1 MSRVRLMLLFV
12 FFLLSLVYS
21 LPVNVEAST
30 AEAAYQRA
38 ANYYHSLER
47 NPQHGNQR
55 EAWLE
60 GIRDVQNIY
69 QTHTNSSVVSA
80 CLHLMGRMYYRMYER
95 FHQPADL
102 HQALNLFKQLINLF
116 PESNEAA
123 EALYLLGQ
131 VEQTQGNLRGAAR
144 IYQRLIQNYP
154 FSTKKADAERQLQV
168 LRTIAKSLAS
178 RKAPAPVLAESAKQ
192 KPAAVT
198 PPRPAPAPTVQAEV
212 KPATP
217 TVTPPRP
224 APAPT
229 IQAEVKPATPAVTS
243 PRPAPAP
250 TIQAEVKPA
259 TPAVTPPRP
268 APAPTV
274 QAEVKPAT
282 PAVTPPRPAPAPTVQ
297 AEVKPATPAVTPPRP
312 APAPTVQAEV
322 KPATPAVTPPRPAPA
337 PPQQRPPIQAE
348 VKPATPAV
356 PSPPVALVQEQASS
370 SKIMLSELKIAE
382 LDPQEEKKTPLQ
394 PVQKVTEQEEK
405 PQPSPPPLAQV
416 LPIQHWSS
424 DDYSRVALSISRPV
438 AYKVQRS
445 EKEEEAGFLY
455 IDFQQS
461 QVAADERQPI
471 RLDQGL
477 VKQIQA
483 QQLSPTHARVRLE
496 LDARAD
502 TKIFTLQDPFRVVV
516 DLRRLP
522 PPAPVLSESPHE
534 PEKEQQ
540 ILAPDT
546 KKTPVR
552 PSLSRTPEELTL
564 AQQLGLG
571 VRRIVIDPGHGGK
584 DTGAT
589 GFGLEEKHVVLNVA
603 QKIKDFMEKEHNYE
617 VLLTRDQD
625 VFLPLEAR
633 TAFANTK
640 GADLF
645 VSIHVNAHPNAR
657 VKGVETFFLNLATN
671 PEAMRVAALENATS
685 THSISEMQDILSG
698 ILQNTKIAESSLL
711 AEFIQNSM
719 IKGLRQAK
727 YTVKDLGVKQ
737 APFYVLIGAQMPA
750 VLAEIAFISNAEEA
764 KRLQDERYLQVI
776 AEQIAA
782 GLIAYIEHLKTAAL
796 RL

>member
-1 MSRVRLMLLFV
+1 
-12 FFLLSLVYS
+12 
-21 LPVNVEAST
+21 
-30 AEAAYQRA
+30 
-38 ANYYHSLER
+38 
-47 NPQHGNQR
+47 
-55 EAWLE
+55 
-60 GIRDVQNIY
+60 
-69 QTHTNSSVVSA
+69 
-80 CLHLMGRMYYRMYER
+80 
-95 FHQPADL
+95 
-102 HQALNLFKQLINLF
+102 
-116 PESNEAA
+116 
-123 EALYLLGQ
+123 
-131 VEQTQGNLRGAAR
+131 
-144 IYQRLIQNYP
+144 
-154 FSTKKADAERQLQV
+154 
-168 LRTIAKSLAS
+168 
-178 RKAPAPVLAESAKQ
+178 
-192 KPAAVT
+192 
-198 PPRPAPAPTVQAEV
+198 
-212 KPATP
+212 
-217 TVTPPRP
+217 
-224 APAPT
+224 
-229 IQAEVKPATPAVTS
+229 
-243 PRPAPAP
+243 
-250 TIQAEVKPA
+250 
-259 TPAVTPPRP
+259 
-268 APAPTV
+268 
-274 QAEVKPAT
+274 
-282 PAVTPPRPAPAPTVQ
+282 
-297 AEVKPATPAVTPPRP
+297 
-312 APAPTVQAEV
+312 
-322 KPATPAVTPPRPAPA
+322 
-337 PPQQRPPIQAE
+337 
-348 VKPATPAV
+348 
-356 PSPPVALVQEQASS
+356 
-370 SKIMLSELKIAE
+370 
-382 LDPQEEKKTPLQ
+382 
-394 PVQKVTEQEEK
+394 
-405 PQPSPPPLAQV
+405 
-416 LPIQHWSS
+416 
-424 DDYSRVALSISRPV
+424 
-438 AYKVQRS
+438 
-445 EKEEEAGFLY
+445 
-455 IDFQQS
+455 
-461 QVAADERQPI
+461 
-471 RLDQGL
+471 
-477 VKQIQA
+477 
-483 QQLSPTHARVRLE
+483 
-496 LDARAD
+496 
-502 TKIFTLQDPFRVVV
+502 VV
-516 DLRRLP
+516 DIRRLP